1 MSKTDF
7 AENTRN
13 EIDHKMLDGF
23 IGNTKETIGNKKE
36 IRNKRVYLSLRPSLF
51 VALQKEA
58 DDNDVS
64 INQMINQILREH
76 RKKIQL

>member
-13 EIDHKMLDGF
+13 EISHKVLDGF
-23 IGNTKETIGNKKE
+23 IGNTTETIGNKKE

-51 VALQKEA
+51 FALQKEA
-58 DDNDVS
+58 DNNDVS
-64 INQMINQILREH
+64 INQMINQILRKYN
-76 RKKIQL
+76 KKK